1 VALLRAYAPVAVV
14 IGRGV
19 NLVSTV
25 HCSYESPCGKMLLV
39 ADGKAL
45 IGVYFV
51 GQKYAPTT
59 RQLGKRSIR
68 TPILVKARRQL
79 DLYFSGRLGTF
90 ALTLMAR
97 GTDFQ
102 RAVWKALRSIPYGK
116 TITYGELA
124 KRVGQPSARAV
135 GNAVGKNPISI
146 VVPCHRVIGC
156 NGSLTGYAG
165 GLGKKRALLGLESGA
180 AMRLPHGRHE

>member
-1 VALLRAYAPVAVV
+1 M
-14 IGRGV
+14 
-19 NLVSTV
+19 STV
-25 HCSYESPCGKMLLV
+25 HCSYESPCGEMLLV

-51 GQKYAPTT
+51 GQKYAPATL
-59 RQLGKRSIR
+59 QLGKRSIS

-79 DLYFSGRLGTF
+79 DLYFSGRLRTF
-90 ALTLMAR
+90 ALTLTAR

-102 RAVWKALRSIPYGK
+102 RGVWKALRSIPYGE

-146 VVPCHRVIGC
+146 VVPCHRVIGS

-165 GLGKKRALLGLESGA
+165 GLDKKRALLGLEAHRKVRAREAIFADLDLKGFA
-180 AMRLPHGRHE
+180 QARLPCKA

>member
-1 VALLRAYAPVAVV
+1 MAVLRAYAPVAVV
-14 IGRGV
+14 IRSGV
-19 NLVSTV
+19 NRVSTV

-51 GQKYAPTT
+51 GQKYAPATHE
-59 RQLGKRSIR
+59 LGKRSSGA
-68 TPILVKARRQL
+68 PILVKARRQL
-79 DLYFSGRLGTF
+79 DLYFSGRLRTF
-90 ALTLMAR
+90 ALSLMPR

-102 RAVWKALRSIPYGK
+102 QAVWKALRSIPHGK
-116 TITYGELA
+116 TVTYGELA
-124 KRVGQPSARAV
+124 KRLGQPSARAV

-146 VVPCHRVIGC
+146 VVPCHRVIGS

-165 GLGKKRALLGLESGA
+165 GLDRKRALLGLESSA
-180 AMRLPHGRHE
+180 A

>member
-1 VALLRAYAPVAVV
+1 M
-14 IGRGV
+14 
-19 NLVSTV
+19 STL
-25 HCSYESPCGKMLLV
+25 HCSYESPYGRMLLV
-39 ADGKAL
+39 SDGKAL

-51 GQKYAPTT
+51 GQKYAPAA
-59 RQLGKRSIR
+59 RQLGRQSLSA
-68 TPILVKARRQL
+68 PVLVRARRQL
-79 DLYFSGRLGTF
+79 DLYFSGRLRNF
-90 ALTLMAR
+90 ALTSVVR

-102 RAVWKALRSIPYGK
+102 RAVWKALRSIPYGE

-146 VVPCHRVIGC
+146 VVPCHRVIGS

-165 GLGKKRALLGLESGA
+165 GLGKKRALLDLEAHRKLSA
-180 AMRLPHGRHE
+180 

>member
-1 VALLRAYAPVAVV
+1 M
-14 IGRGV
+14 
-19 NLVSTV
+19 STV
-25 HCSYESPCGKMLLV
+25 HCSYESPCGQMLLV

-51 GQKYAPTT
+51 GQKYAPTPH
-59 RQLGKRSIR
+59 QVGKRSIS

-79 DLYFSGRLGTF
+79 DLYFSGRLRTF
-90 ALTLMAR
+90 ALTSMAR
-97 GTDFQ
+97 GTAFQ
-102 RAVWKALRSIPYGK
+102 LGVWKALRSIPYGK

-135 GNAVGKNPISI
+135 GNAIGKNPISI
-146 VVPCHRVIGC
+146 VVPCHRVIGF

-165 GLGKKRALLGLESGA
+165 GLDKKRALLGLEAHRKFVPVARREKRGA
-180 AMRLPHGRHE
+180 TQ